1 MSERILRIVRG
12 ESTEIYRV
20 RLLPDGSAGL
30 ERFEH
35 GFFGPMRIFQGGP
48 EASGFEAAAPNT
60 PAKMKR
66 CIAYITGFLD
76 GAVKVGERELLSPT
90 SALTRNVRWFPGDIQ
105 MLRTSFFYVRELF
118 PSAQFHVTQLFRRVF
133 GDVTF
138 LALVVLSAGLWL
150 RTDAPVARVRLAV
163 GLQLLSMIA
172 IIGLDRYWEPLRLR
186 LRRLREAEGPGG
198 GWRRVWRWPALLAVQ
213 LVVGTATVAVQT
225 LLGLANLVIHP
236 LKLWESWRQLAR
248 GRALE
253 WKASSVSAGQDV
265 RGWPLDEFRT
275 AYGPAVKVGWG
286 ATAFGLWLVTMGA
299 PVGLLG
305 LNGVGLFLA
314 SFLTVVLYAWC
325 SGLPRTSEGIPRYRL
340 PRKELGALLLAGLIG
355 SGLSVALIHQGLYP
369 LPGFE
374 GSLGVVALFVSLSAL
389 LALVF
394 PFLHLAKQHLARRNT
409 ARPRAPAGRGDRDDA
424 GAATAFATRSRT
436 PTLQLA
442 RAGAG
447 AGAGARPA
455 APGPRPPRRAHRWP
469 AVLGIAVM
477 TILVTWQIREGLP
490 LARPLRFL
498 HVDETAWRMPEP
510 ERRLYEE
517 VERIRRRHGQVD
529 PEPLLRSEADQ
540 PTLALAAG
548 PRSPDLRE
556 LRGIPAP
563 RLPRLGAL
571 TTLAL
576 PELFPLPARERTVV
590 FKPRR
595 HFVEPVLQAAREP
608 ASPVESGRRATEV
621 AQRRAAAVTPRHL
634 SRDELRLQEQ
644 FIAGSHF
651 PWISWAELRRLG
663 QPDGNGE
670 SIPLAELARAYR
682 WEVVREL
689 WDEVPAAR
697 RGGVSEQVRYQRLRD
712 GIEGVIAIG
721 RNPTG
726 AEVERYLG
734 EELALVERWSRLYPH
749 LPLGALRESPFT
761 TASRFSQVTRFLLDK
776 GLSRDQLA
784 NAWRLDYVDAYWD
797 AASGNASIHQIFRER
812 PRTLPW
818 ELFEL
823 DWDGNAALER
833 RWTDLETEQ
842 ALAMKVWRA
851 APSGGTVPTPQQ
863 LRTIVQF
870 LEKVLGSML
879 AAPGDG
885 GGPYGGLA
893 RLFRLEGV
901 DPQAFRARDPAAAL
915 WASRVWTEAMAGR
928 VAETVYRAS
937 AEERLPGTA
946 ADRALVQEIARTR
959 YPDDGGDPMLRRV
972 FEWLVLVDSA
982 QTFSELA
989 AGYDQFAR
997 ELGDRGIPPEG
1008 MPSAPRI
1015 PEPQLFGD
1023 LVGLWRALPAR
1034 FPHIPARDDMV
1045 AELICHMAYFSSR
1058 NGRDA
1063 RTPGEF
1069 LDDFAPRLAAV
1080 DRLMPTAPPPAIQ
1093 ALADQTLEST
1103 LGRSSPSPLGRRFF
1117 AWWMVATE
1125 TSAVQNDLDR
1135 HQIRSLALPAEL
1147 ARAWA
1152 EIIDSGGRR
1161 WPRMPWAS
1169 PGFSAF
1175 YLGTRTLEGWTVEQ
1189 LWQRFGS
1196 QLTEADG
1203 LMARHVVPARTLESL
1218 VERRIQEKT
1227 GALPLDPTLRR
1238 ANAVMALARLL
1249 EVARLDHVD
1258 EFGGNPGRLA
1268 ERLSLLYEKVSH
1280 DYPHL
1285 YWDGEGMLEWY
1296 LLVGLRQSW
1305 GLGQTVARFAPE
1317 WSLAETLAASG
1328 WRARFE
1334 AVARQNRDEGGR
1346 GLGGDDRALAE
1357 FMDVQARRLELRT
1370 GLALD
1375 NPRSRAM
1382 NALMALSALV
1392 LAAGEEGQIPEQHG
1406 LPWSQTRVRA
1416 WASGLEAGKLRPATL
1431 GWVKSLVGTWAELFR
1446 AMREEGPRFPWYR
1459 GSIVETNLLAMGNA
1473 KIPMAAMRE
1482 GRRQSWRIASELF
1495 DAGFVAPP
1503 PFQAMVLAESRAELR
1518 RKLAAARGVAEAQVS
1533 EAELAPED
1541 PALGALNAT
1550 LVLADVLGDIRAAYG
1565 QAADPASVARRIVEV
1580 QALGRQ
1586 RFGAIPWLA
1595 KGFTPA
1601 FVVAAHRKD
1610 FRDDPW
1616 KYAEL
1621 IDLPEVNRLLGEL
1634 GRRGAHGEGLPSE
1647 VVRDVAAMMREQTGR
1662 TPSSPEVVTFQ
1673 ALRDGSLLLRE
1684 FLPKVPRSLD
1694 NVITLARLRT
1704 AVRALDGEYPELHVV
1719 KAEDD
1724 SARTGF
1730 AERLAVLAMKL
1741 GLEAGRDPGDPTF
1754 VPSSVELV
1762 QQRYLESMSKIYAPL
1777 RATLTPEEVQLYRET
1792 IRDEVVA
1799 ANPARAARFGL
1810 APEALSVPDVK
1821 QDDLVADSALYE
1833 ILYASEIGQDQTYLT
1848 DLFSIVGVLR
1858 GRPESERVYRE
1869 GLATIDQQFSQRS
1882 APDGQRTASPED
1894 RPWWTARAAFL
1905 RATRGQTIAIA
1916 RTLALVKRKA
1926 FGPDADP
1933 ETRASFARFGSFDD
1947 YLGLFLDAFEEI
1959 PRVPELGSALSEL
1972 GDEDAFL
1979 ADGLRFALAL
1989 LKCHVLDRLYPAPG
2003 AAGRALRDIAAQLP
2017 AVSADYW
2024 RVLGFA
2030 PRLESGVPL
2039 YDARMSF
2046 LRRDLTRSGGSG
2058 SDVYRRLNLVQR
2070 GVQRWTEAY
2079 FLEQAY
2085 KVLFF
2090 HALDSE
2096 DPTAVPRPGATGP
2109 LALPRTAGLRARA
2122 DHLLAGLRDRV
2133 LDRALPRTRGD
2144 ETTTF
2149 VESQLPEVLAAATGS
2164 QDLSVWIGWL
2174 MQHGEIGLDGRPT
2187 GRNPYAEEIAGYEAR
2202 LAHYRARIAAGIAA
2216 GHGVRAEEQRI
2227 RDIEREY
2234 DSFQKQVGWLVES
2247 SRASA
2252 PLTARARQDYREAIW
2267 LHAVLPLALVLGLA
2281 LLLRWGGGKLRLLL
2295 GARPGGFGP
2304 ARVLVG
2310 VAFVWLPLVLA
2321 LGIPLGVA
2329 LRPAQAASLAP
2340 RLLERARLLERDPDV
2355 VGRFRPRGAA
2365 AQLTKL
2371 CPRGL
2376 PIDAPEVTRAP

>member
-1 MSERILRIVRG
+1 M
-12 ESTEIYRV
+12 
-20 RLLPDGSAGL
+20 AG
-30 ERFEH
+30 
-35 GFFGPMRIFQGGP
+35 
-48 EASGFEAAAPNT
+48 
-60 PAKMKR
+60 
-66 CIAYITGFLD
+66 
-76 GAVKVGERELLSPT
+76 
-90 SALTRNVRWFPGDIQ
+90 
-105 MLRTSFFYVRELF
+105 
-118 PSAQFHVTQLFRRVF
+118 
-133 GDVTF
+133 
-138 LALVVLSAGLWL
+138 
-150 RTDAPVARVRLAV
+150 
-163 GLQLLSMIA
+163 
-172 IIGLDRYWEPLRLR
+172 
-186 LRRLREAEGPGG
+186 
-198 GWRRVWRWPALLAVQ
+198 
-213 LVVGTATVAVQT
+213 
-225 LLGLANLVIHP
+225 
-236 LKLWESWRQLAR
+236 
-248 GRALE
+248 
-253 WKASSVSAGQDV
+253 
-265 RGWPLDEFRT
+265 
-275 AYGPAVKVGWG
+275 
-286 ATAFGLWLVTMGA
+286 
-299 PVGLLG
+299 
-305 LNGVGLFLA
+305 
-314 SFLTVVLYAWC
+314 
-325 SGLPRTSEGIPRYRL
+325 
-340 PRKELGALLLAGLIG
+340 LAGL
-355 SGLSVALIHQGLYP
+355 
-369 LPGFE
+369 
-374 GSLGVVALFVSLSAL
+374 
-389 LALVF
+389 
-394 PFLHLAKQHLARRNT
+394 
-409 ARPRAPAGRGDRDDA
+409 
-424 GAATAFATRSRT
+424 AA
-436 PTLQLA
+436 
-442 RAGAG
+442 
-447 AGAGARPA
+447 
-455 APGPRPPRRAHRWP
+455 
-469 AVLGIAVM
+469 M
-477 TILVTWQIREGLP
+477 TILVTWQIREGVP

-498 HVDETAWRMPEP
+498 HVDEAAWRMPEP

-517 VERIRRRHGQVD
+517 VERTRRRHGQVD
-529 PEPLLRSEADQ
+529 PEPLLRSEGDQ
-540 PTLALAAG
+540 PSLALAAG

-571 TTLAL
+571 ATLAL
-576 PELFPLPARERTVV
+576 PELFPLPESERTLV

-595 HFVEPVLQAAREP
+595 QFLEPVLRTAREA

-621 AQRRAAAVTPRHL
+621 AQRRAAAVTPRRL
-634 SRDELRLQEQ
+634 SRDELRIQEQ

-651 PWISWAELRRLG
+651 PWIGWAELRRLG

-697 RGGVSEQVRYQRLRD
+697 RGGVSDQVRFQRLRD

-726 AEVERYLG
+726 PEVERYLG
-734 EELALVERWSRLYPH
+734 EQLTLVERWSRLYPH

-797 AASGNASIHQIFRER
+797 AASDNPSIHQIFRER

-818 ELFEL
+818 EIFEL

-851 APSGGTVPTPQQ
+851 APSAGTVPTPQQ

-870 LEKVLGSML
+870 LEEVLGSML
-879 AAPGDG
+879 VAPGDG
-885 GGPYGGLA
+885 RGPRGPYDGLA

-937 AEERLPGTA
+937 AEESLPGTA
-946 ADRALVQEIARTR
+946 AERALVQQTARTR
-959 YPDDGGDPMLRRV
+959 YPDDRGDPMLRRV

-989 AGYDQFAR
+989 AGYDRFAR
-997 ELGDRGIPPEG
+997 ELADRGIPPEG

-1015 PEPQLFGD
+1015 PEPQLFAD
-1023 LVGLWRALPAR
+1023 LVGLWRMLPAR

-1045 AELICHMAYFSSR
+1045 AELVCHMAYFSSR

-1080 DRLMPTAPPPAIQ
+1080 DRLMPTAPPPALQ
-1093 ALADQTLEST
+1093 ALADHTLEST
-1103 LGRSSPSPLGRRFF
+1103 LGRSSQSPLGRRFF

-1135 HQIRSLALPAEL
+1135 HQLRTRVLPAEL
-1147 ARAWA
+1147 AQSWA
-1152 EIIDSGGRR
+1152 EILDSGARR
-1161 WPRMPWAS
+1161 WPRMPWSS
-1169 PGFSAF
+1169 PGFTEF

-1196 QLTEADG
+1196 QLSEADG

-1249 EVARLDHVD
+1249 EVARLNHLD
-1258 EFGGNPGRLA
+1258 EFGGNPGQLA
-1268 ERLSLLYEKVSH
+1268 ERLSLLYEKVSR

-1296 LLVGLRQSW
+1296 LLVGLRQGW
-1305 GLGQTVARFAPE
+1305 GLAETVARFAPE
-1317 WSLAETLAASG
+1317 WSIAETLAASG
-1328 WRARFE
+1328 WRARLE
-1334 AVARQNRDEGGR
+1334 AVARRDVAGR

-1357 FMDVQARRLELRT
+1357 FMDVQARRLEQRT

-1392 LAAGEEGQIPEQHG
+1392 LGAGEEGQIPEQHG
-1406 LPWSQTRVRA
+1406 QPWSQARVRA
-1416 WASGLEAGKLRPATL
+1416 WASGLEAGRLRPDTL

-1446 AMREEGPRFPWYR
+1446 AMREEGPHFPWYR

-1473 KIPMAAMRE
+1473 KISPAAMRE
-1482 GRRQSWRIASELF
+1482 GRRPSWRIASELF

-1503 PFQAMVLAESRAELR
+1503 AFQAMVLAASRAELR
-1518 RKLAAARGVAEAQVS
+1518 HKLAAARGVTEAQVS
-1533 EAELAPED
+1533 EAELTPED
-1541 PALGALNAT
+1541 PSLGALNAT
-1550 LVLADVLGDIRAAYG
+1550 LVLADVLGDIHTAYG
-1565 QAADPASVARRIVEV
+1565 EAADPATVARRIVEV
-1580 QALGRQ
+1580 QAVGRQ

-1601 FVVAAHRKD
+1601 FVVAAERKD

-1621 IDLPEVNRLLGEL
+1621 IDLPEVNRLLAEL
-1634 GRRGAHGEGLPSE
+1634 GRREAHGEGLPSE

-1662 TPSSPEVVTFQ
+1662 TPSSPEVVAFQ
-1673 ALRDGSLLLRE
+1673 AMRDGSFLLRE

-1704 AVRALDGEYPELHVV
+1704 AVRALDREYPELHVV

-1741 GLEAGRDPGDPTF
+1741 GLEAGWDPARPDF
-1754 VPSSVELV
+1754 VLSSVELV

-1792 IRDEVVA
+1792 IRDEA
-1799 ANPARAARFGL
+1799 LESNPARAARFGL
-1810 APEALSVPDVK
+1810 SPEALSVPDVK

-1848 DLFSIVGVLR
+1848 DLFSIFAVLR
-1858 GRPESERVYRE
+1858 GRPEAERVYRE
-1869 GLATIDQQFSQRS
+1869 GLAAIDHRFARDQ
-1882 APDGQRTASPED
+1882 APGPEAEGRRTSSED
-1894 RPWWTARAAFL
+1894 RAWWTARAAFL
-1905 RATRGQTIAIA
+1905 RASRGQTIAIS

-1926 FGPDADP
+1926 FGPEADP

-1947 YLGLFLDAFEEI
+1947 YLGVFLDAFEEI
-1959 PRVPELGSALSEL
+1959 PRVPELGAALAEL
-1972 GDEDAFL
+1972 GNEDAFL

-1989 LKCHVLDRLYPAPG
+1989 SKCHVLDRLYPAPG
-2003 AAGRALRDIAAQLP
+2003 EAGRVLRDIAGQLP
-2017 AVSADYW
+2017 AVGADYR
-2024 RVLGFA
+2024 RVLGFS

-2046 LRRDLTRSGGSG
+2046 LRRDTTRSSSSG

-2079 FLEQAY
+2079 FLQQAY

-2096 DPTAVPRPGATGP
+2096 DPTAVPRPGSTAP
-2109 LALPRTAGLRARA
+2109 LALSGAASLGVRA

-2149 VESQLPEVLAAATGS
+2149 LESQLPEVLSAATGS
-2164 QDLSVWIGWL
+2164 HDLSAWIGWL
-2174 MQHGEIGLDGRPT
+2174 MQHGEIGLDGQPI

-2202 LAHYRARIAAGIAA
+2202 LAHYRARIAAGVAA
-2216 GHGVRAEEQRI
+2216 GHSVRAEEQRI

-2252 PLTARARQDYREAIW
+2252 QLTARSRQDYREAIW
-2267 LHAVLPLALVLGLA
+2267 LHAVLPLAFVLGLA
-2281 LLLRWGGGKLRLLL
+2281 LFLRWCKGKLRRLLL
-2295 GARPGGFGP
+2295 RARPGGFGP

-2329 LRPAQAASLAP
+2329 LRPARAASLAP
-2340 RLLERARLLERDPDV
+2340 RFLERARLLERDPDV
-2355 VGRFRPRGAA
+2355 IGRFRPRGAA
-2365 AQLTKL
+2365 AQLAKL

-2376 PIDAPEVTRAP
+2376 PIEAPETTRGN